1 MRVEAPIGKW
11 IAKLY
16 KDHDQFVDNL
26 LADYNL
32 NHSEANLLVYL
43 YKDGDGISQN
53 KLKDS
58 LAVDKATI
66 SRGIH
71 SLIDK
76 NYLKKKKSPEDGRVN
91 LIYLTKKAQAIKAEI
106 TNIYQ
111 QWFQI
116 FIKEIGEKEAA
127 RVINNLEKMYKI
139 VQKNNT

>member
-1 MRVEAPIGKW
+1 MKIDAPIGKW

-16 KDHDQFVDNL
+16 KDHDQYVDNL

-53 KLKDS
+53 KLKEN

-66 SRGIH
+66 SRAIN
-71 SLIDK
+71 SLINK
-76 NYLKKKKSPEDGRVN
+76 KYLIKKKSPEDGRVN
-91 LIYLTKKAQAIKAEI
+91 LIYLTQKAEAVEEEV
-106 TNIYQ
+106 NKIYQ

-116 FIKEIGEKEAA
+116 FIDEIGTKEAK
-127 RVINNLEKMYKI
+127 RVLSTIEKMYHI
-139 VQKNNT
+139 VQNRNI